1 MFKRRPRSR
10 SRTGSSR
17 RTACSS
23 SEGRCTRRRVDRRA
37 LRRRPPP
44 VRRRGADHPRRKPA
58 GRRRV
63 LVLRLYAD
71 ENDAP
76 CDGARLLSRPG
87 ARTARRASGA
97 GRRLVVARL
106 DDERL
111 GRRRPAPLPRG
122 VAVPARSRRGA
133 CRAAWSGGGRR
144 TGAAVRPARPRHR
157 LAARDPAD
165 RRARLHRLLDEP
177 RGDPDAQGAAEPRG
191 DGRRAGRGR
200 ACAVLLSHGLSGDR
214 RRARRA
220 AARALPPRRGRAARG
235 ALPRG
240 GDRRPHRRRD
250 RGCGALGWKR
260 RRRSRRRPA
269 ENRGASGAAGHT
281 APPVGRLDPRDRTPT
296 DRDGTPAERRAARPR
311 RARSQDLRARGRGGR
326 AAARGRRRVGDRRRD
341 RHRAVHARRQVPG
354 AGGRRGHDPS
364 PGQGRL
370 PGDPGRD
377 LHRSGGRGRGPQRRR
392 RPRQHAD
399 RAREVAAPLDV
410 RGAGARRL
418 RPGVCRPAAGRPRR
432 RRLRRAA
439 GGRVARPVH
448 AGDPGR
454 GADRNAPRHDPAVPD
469 LLRGRLLRVAGI
481 AGRALV
487 VFLDMLGSVIT
498 AMVTPFGADGAV
510 DLERFRELASFLVEN
525 GSDGLVVSG
534 TTGESPTLS
543 DEEKLELFRSA
554 VETVGDRAT
563 VIAGTGTYDTG
574 HSVHLT
580 REATELGVDGILV
593 VTPYYNK
600 PPQRAIVRHFEEI
613 AAATHLPVVA
623 YNIPGRVVVNIEPAT
638 IARLAEVE
646 NVVAVKQA
654 LDDPEQARFIA
665 EDTRLDLYSGDD
677 PNTVAFLELGGVGV
691 VSVTAHLWGSQIAE
705 MIRRHREGDV
715 EGARVIHEELQP
727 SYDLLR
733 IQVNPI
739 PIKAALNLTGH
750 EVGGHRLP
758 MVEADEGE
766 LAQIRSC
773 LERSGL
779 LATASA

>member
-1 MFKRRPRSR
+1 
-10 SRTGSSR
+10 
-17 RTACSS
+17 
-23 SEGRCTRRRVDRRA
+23 
-37 LRRRPPP
+37 
-44 VRRRGADHPRRKPA
+44 
-58 GRRRV
+58 
-63 LVLRLYAD
+63 
-71 ENDAP
+71 
-76 CDGARLLSRPG
+76 
-87 ARTARRASGA
+87 
-97 GRRLVVARL
+97 
-106 DDERL
+106 
-111 GRRRPAPLPRG
+111 
-122 VAVPARSRRGA
+122 
-133 CRAAWSGGGRR
+133 
-144 TGAAVRPARPRHR
+144 
-157 LAARDPAD
+157 
-165 RRARLHRLLDEP
+165 
-177 RGDPDAQGAAEPRG
+177 
-191 DGRRAGRGR
+191 
-200 ACAVLLSHGLSGDR
+200 
-214 RRARRA
+214 
-220 AARALPPRRGRAARG
+220 
-235 ALPRG
+235 
-240 GDRRPHRRRD
+240 
-250 RGCGALGWKR
+250 
-260 RRRSRRRPA
+260 
-269 ENRGASGAAGHT
+269 
-281 APPVGRLDPRDRTPT
+281 
-296 DRDGTPAERRAARPR
+296 
-311 RARSQDLRARGRGGR
+311 
-326 AAARGRRRVGDRRRD
+326 
-341 RHRAVHARRQVPG
+341 
-354 AGGRRGHDPS
+354 
-364 PGQGRL
+364 
-370 PGDPGRD
+370 
-377 LHRSGGRGRGPQRRR
+377 
-392 RPRQHAD
+392 
-399 RAREVAAPLDV
+399 
-410 RGAGARRL
+410 
-418 RPGVCRPAAGRPRR
+418 
-432 RRLRRAA
+432 
-439 GGRVARPVH
+439 
-448 AGDPGR
+448 
-454 GADRNAPRHDPAVPD
+454 
-469 LLRGRLLRVAGI
+469 
-481 AGRALV
+481 
-487 VFLDMLGSVIT
+487 MLGSVIT
-498 AMVTPFGADGAV
+498 AMVTPFGVDGAV

-525 GSDGLVVSG
+525 GSDGLVVCG

-638 IARLAEVE
+638 IARLAEIE